1 MRQSEEII
9 KIENLS
15 KSFGTTEIIK
25 NISFSVYRGEVLG
38 IIGPSGSGKST
49 ILRCITQ
56 LETVSG
62 GSVSICGQNLVKDG
76 IYADKTALRS
86 IALKTGLVFQNF
98 NLFPHYSVLQ
108 NVADAPRRVLGKTAE
123 EANALAVDL
132 LSRMGLA
139 DKIENYPFTGS
150 RISWSK
156 LKIHISKSFHE
167 LPKFINEVSNILSSL
182 NENQSNIIL
191 IGNDFQDGYC
201 IDFSIK
207 NLELISHFLMEYP
220 GENYLFGLNQEWC
233 ICIYDVL
240 DFGLPEPKL
249 S

>member
-1 MRQSEEII
+1 MLQKKNSYEIAK
-9 KIENLS
+9 KIWEV
-15 KSFGTTEIIK
+15 IINMFDDELNDFLDK
-25 NISFSVYRGEVLG
+25 NNVRFS
-38 IIGPSGSGKST
+38 
-49 ILRCITQ
+49 ILD
-56 LETVSG
+56 
-62 GSVSICGQNLVKDG
+62 KD
-76 IYADKTALRS
+76 IFNKYA
-86 IALKTGLVFQNF
+86 
-98 NLFPHYSVLQ
+98 
-108 NVADAPRRVLGKTAE
+108 
-123 EANALAVDL
+123 
-132 LSRMGLA
+132 
-139 DKIENYPFTGS
+139 KIENYPFTGS

-167 LPKFINEVSNILSSL
+167 LPKFINEVSHILSSL

-191 IGNDFQDGYC
+191 IGNDFQNGYY

>member
-1 MRQSEEII
+1 MFDDELNDFLD
-9 KIENLS
+9 EN
-15 KSFGTTEIIK
+15 
-25 NISFSVYRGEVLG
+25 NVRFS
-38 IIGPSGSGKST
+38 
-49 ILRCITQ
+49 ILD
-56 LETVSG
+56 
-62 GSVSICGQNLVKDG
+62 KD
-76 IYADKTALRS
+76 IFNKYA
-86 IALKTGLVFQNF
+86 
-98 NLFPHYSVLQ
+98 
-108 NVADAPRRVLGKTAE
+108 
-123 EANALAVDL
+123 
-132 LSRMGLA
+132 
-139 DKIENYPFTGS
+139 KIENYPFTGS

-240 DFGLPEPKL
+240 DFGLPEPEL